1 MDCSLNSSSF
11 KKKKTRK
18 SAKEAMRFEKKKKR
32 LHFPS
37 APIRQIKYFSFLLLC
52 NILSVTMSLQ
62 MCKHNQLASYRK
74 VLKSK

>member
-11 KKKKTRK
+11 KKEKTRK
-18 SAKEAMRFEKKKKR
+18 SAKEAMRFEKKR
-32 LHFPS
+32 LHFPP
-37 APIRQIKYFSFLLLC
+37 APIGQIKYFSFLLLC